1 MNKNVSRIAAVFGTT
16 AMLALGTAGIAG
28 AQDALTATTTA
39 PIAEP
44 TSVSVST
51 DASTDPLA
59 PTDHGSIKGTPKN
72 LVDAEEQADEGGK
85 KLPGYVITDV
95 KLTLLDGKANV
106 LAENLTLDQIK
117 QKLSGKDSYTI
128 QGYYKIKI
136 PDPAKAGDYFDIKF
150 ANGAGGTNW
159 KQNIRQ
165 VPTSASEKFADISSK
180 DGQTYRVKLIK
191 DACGMEFGF
200 TLNSNINPRKPE
212 EINNFDYTKAE
223 KAPENF
229 DWGHPSC
236 RDATVTATATAPTS
250 TAPTVTGPMVTGPT
264 VTKTAPMVTGAPIIE
279 DEDDDS
285 GSGST
290 SGGRGGRGG
299 AGGSG
304 TTSGGSN
311 SGSGNGSGSNN
322 SGTPVIMTP
331 GSGSNTG
338 TGASSSDSQTV
349 VSGGGFT
356 DNSKSHIPSWIRSDG
371 GESISVEDDP
381 SVTGEDDEAVGPE
394 VKTGGAAENASF
406 FAKVANL
413 FR

>member
-1 MNKNVSRIAAVFGTT
+1 MNKNVSQIAAVFGTT
-16 AMLALGTAGIAG
+16 AMLAIGTAGIAG

-51 DASTDPLA
+51 DTSTDPLA

-72 LVDAEEQADEGGK
+72 LVDAEMQADEGGK

-106 LAENLTLDQIK
+106 LAENVTLEQIK
-117 QKLSGKDSYTI
+117 KLSGKDSYTI

-159 KQNIRQ
+159 DQNIRQ
-165 VPTSASEKFADISSK
+165 VPTSASEKFADISSS

-236 RDATVTATATAPTS
+236 RDATVTATTTAPTS
-250 TAPTVTGPMVTGPT
+250 TAPTVTGPT
-264 VTKTAPMVTGAPIIE
+264 VTKTAPMVTGSPIIE
-279 DEDDDS
+279 DDDDDS

-311 SGSGNGSGSNN
+311 SGSGNGSGSN
-322 SGTPVIMTP
+322 
-331 GSGSNTG
+331 TG

-356 DNSKSHIPSWIRSDG
+356 DNSKSRIPSWIRSNG
-371 GESISVEDDP
+371 GESISVEDNP
-381 SVTGEDDEAVGPE
+381 SVTGKDDEAVGPE